1 MGESVPNLSYYGL
14 ISNGNIGTKPFSDKT
29 ADEIDKEVRSMV
41 DTAISRASCIIDSG
55 KDNFVR
61 LAELLY
67 EKEVIFA
74 EDIEAILGP
83 KVKPPA
89 SEAADVAKDSPAEN
103 SPDENSPDEDAATE
117 ENNG

>member
-1 MGESVPNLSYYGL
+1 
-14 ISNGNIGTKPFSDKT
+14 
-29 ADEIDKEVRSMV
+29 MV
-41 DTAISRASCIIDSG
+41 DAAISRASGIIDSG

-103 SPDENSPDEDAATE
+103 SPDENSPAENSPDEDAATE

>member
-1 MGESVPNLSYYGL
+1 
-14 ISNGNIGTKPFSDKT
+14 
-29 ADEIDKEVRSMV
+29 MV

-89 SEAADVAKDSPAEN
+89 SESADVVEN
-103 SPDENSPDEDAATE
+103 SHAEDAATE